1 MAYVFEDRRQESN
14 RRLESVRTSLS
25 PALEAIAGT
34 HGLPELAIYA
44 TGSLARREA
53 TRHSDLDAFFMLQ
66 GSEKAN
72 GIGRIRDVKIFHAV
86 VVSAEE
92 AEFPDFSNDGEYLRF
107 LHVDDVVNGIGGRD
121 DDYKNNFTARMLMM
135 LESDWLYGKD
145 AFESFQEKIIS
156 AYFEDF
162 HDHSDQFRPLF
173 LLNDVLRFWRTL
185 CLNYENARNWRG
197 AEDSRKSAK
206 GHLGNL
212 KLKFSRM
219 NICFSFITHLMSQG
233 HHLTLENAVATA
245 KQSPL
250 GRLQSIAE
258 IGTVERGAVNRMLE
272 EYDWFLRTTD
282 KPKEEMLDWIS
293 NAGNREDAFRCASSF
308 VEATGHLVRKVAD
321 DNGYLRYLI
330 V

>member
-1 MAYVFEDRRQESN
+1 MNNVFETRQQESD
-14 RRLESVRTSLS
+14 RRLEAVRGSLRS
-25 PALEAIAGT
+25 ALELIAGS
-34 HGLPELAIYA
+34 HGLPQLTIYA

-53 TRHSDLDAFFMLQ
+53 TEHSDLDAFFMLP
-66 GSEKAN
+66 GSEKSD
-72 GIGRIRDVKIFHAV
+72 GIGRIRDVKVFHAV
-86 VVSAEE
+86 VLSAEE
-92 AEFPDFSNDGEYLRF
+92 ANFPDFSNDGEYLRF

-135 LESDWLYGKD
+135 LESDWIYGQE
-145 AFESFQEKIIS
+145 AFEEFQSKIIS

-197 AEDSRKSAK
+197 TEDARSSAK

-233 HHLTLENAVATA
+233 HHLTLANAIETA
-245 KQSPL
+245 KLSPID
-250 GRLQSIAE
+250 RLKSISE
-258 IGTVERGAVNRMLE
+258 IGTFERGAVEKMLL
-272 EYDWFLRTTD
+272 EYEWFLKTTD

-293 NAGNREDAFRCASSF
+293 DVRHREDAFRCASNF